1 MSDED
6 DGQTHDAM
14 STISDRSSKT
24 LSTISPNSQT
34 LQDAFSIEQRTARIW
49 QFGNLEALNLYQIS
63 RRDNEHALISSD
75 HEDTAAERLDDSLT
89 ITTNGALHTNKTN
102 ELDMFE
108 QNEESHGIF
117 FTTDPT
123 QTLGS
128 QASECL
134 SPSLINSPINTN
146 INIDEFTTL
155 AEHLDIIKCILTN
168 SNIDL
173 YFKHWHAR
181 WPLLHAPS
189 QGSEDVPLGLQCSM
203 ALLGSMLK
211 NGGHVS
217 DEAKQL
223 HDCLWNDLMQKIPL
237 CMTGKSCLPL
247 YQQAILNILLA
258 MLIGETPLLRNAYL
272 LLNTLVSTL
281 RLNGSFSFANIVA
294 RYSDIAPSRKNWI
307 QRGLVVQLIYSC
319 FRLGCHLSLI
329 LDLPP
334 LLRFEEINVPFPPTN
349 AAWDAPDSDWVS
361 ALANE
366 PPHRA
371 HGPFNFL
378 CSLAMSRLTAVDR
391 LKLPG
396 FFTPQD
402 FELGMCGMQSRLWE
416 ETQCQNISAKLAL
429 AHTKYEIDEADE
441 QASGYNQSWPV
452 LMGIWRVTMEQFRQA
467 GFHRSSP
474 ECEKEAYISGMTL
487 HHAGLIRVYSDL
499 PLIRQLVQG
508 LCDGSSP
515 AQAQYIRQLEVQ
527 VQQWARSHGVKE
539 ALWHAAQIVLL
550 LDKEIQGTDSSEPS
564 TISFVATECLFR
576 AALAIWAYSRSN
588 MICDLCGPA
597 AAVPQDLHGRP
608 YSTRDREQFEL
619 TTLSD
624 NSKRYESWLR
634 RGGRSSIE
642 GVLVCSCNMP
652 RLVNRCCDLLSKCAV
667 IPGGCDRY
675 VNVLKILV
683 LHP

>member
-1 MSDED
+1 M
-6 DGQTHDAM
+6 
-14 STISDRSSKT
+14 
-24 LSTISPNSQT
+24 
-34 LQDAFSIEQRTARIW
+34 
-49 QFGNLEALNLYQIS
+49 
-63 RRDNEHALISSD
+63 
-75 HEDTAAERLDDSLT
+75 
-89 ITTNGALHTNKTN
+89 
-102 ELDMFE
+102 
-108 QNEESHGIF
+108 
-117 FTTDPT
+117 
-123 QTLGS
+123 
-128 QASECL
+128 
-134 SPSLINSPINTN
+134 
-146 INIDEFTTL
+146 
-155 AEHLDIIKCILTN
+155 
-168 SNIDL
+168 
-173 YFKHWHAR
+173 
-181 WPLLHAPS
+181 
-189 QGSEDVPLGLQCSM
+189 
-203 ALLGSMLK
+203 
-211 NGGHVS
+211 
-217 DEAKQL
+217 
-223 HDCLWNDLMQKIPL
+223 
-237 CMTGKSCLPL
+237 
-247 YQQAILNILLA
+247 
-258 MLIGETPLLRNAYL
+258 
-272 LLNTLVSTL
+272 
-281 RLNGSFSFANIVA
+281 
-294 RYSDIAPSRKNWI
+294 
-307 QRGLVVQLIYSC
+307 
-319 FRLGCHLSLI
+319 

-349 AAWDAPDSDWVS
+349 AAWDAPDSEWAS

-441 QASGYNQSWPV
+441 QALGYNQSWPV
-452 LMGIWRVTMEQFRQA
+452 LMGIWRVTMEQFRQS
-467 GFHRSSP
+467 GFHRSTA
-474 ECEKEAYISGMTL
+474 ECEKEAYITGMTL
-487 HHAGLIRVYSDL
+487 HHAGLIRVHSDL

-508 LCDGSSP
+508 LCDGGSP
-515 AQAQYIRQLEVQ
+515 AQPQYIRQLEVQ

-550 LDKEIQGTDSSEPS
+550 LDKETQRGRLTDSSEERGRGRGRA
-564 TISFVATECLFR
+564 TISFAATECLFR
-576 AALAIWAYSRSN
+576 AALAIWACARSN

-652 RLVNRCCDLLSKCAV
+652 RLVNRCCDLLGKCAV
-667 IPGGCDRY
+667 ISGGCERY
-675 VNVLKILV
+675 VNVLKTLV